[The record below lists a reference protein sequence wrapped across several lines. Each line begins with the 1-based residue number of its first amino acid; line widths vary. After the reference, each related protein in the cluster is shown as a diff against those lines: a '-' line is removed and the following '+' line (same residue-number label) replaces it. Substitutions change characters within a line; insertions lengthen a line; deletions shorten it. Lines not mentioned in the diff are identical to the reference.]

1 MWRNVGTADRPRAFR
16 SVTVT
21 ASNLPNS
28 SRPSSS
34 AHGEVDFEPVTA
46 SLEVGTVAI
55 SFDGFFTDHYDRVA
69 RALAVAVG
77 DDHLGRDAAS
87 EGFAKALQRWSRVQ
101 NYANPSGWVYRVGLN
116 WARSRRRK
124 TRREVAPLSTDQQ
137 GATVNLGDHEPGLA
151 PALAALSVDHRAV
164 VVARYYLDWSEA
176 QISAALNIKP
186 GTVKSR
192 LSRALAELSTALGAN

>member
-1 MWRNVGTADRPRAFR
+1 MTAPD
-16 SVTVT
+16 
-21 ASNLPNS
+21 LPNS
-28 SRPSSS
+28 PSLSSS
-34 AHGEVDFEPVTA
+34 ANVEAELEPVDV
-46 SLEVGTVAI
+46 SLELGTIAT
-55 SFDGFFTDHYDRVA
+55 SFDGFFADHYDQIA

-87 EGFAKALQRWSRVQ
+87 EGFAKALQRWNRVQ
-101 NYANPSGWVYRVGLN
+101 NYANPAGWVYRVGLN